1 MRIIH
6 TDFGKGPAIVELIP
20 NVYMSLEEAKE
31 IACTLVFM
39 VYGDLVSRGDNFKIE
54 EWNLESD
61 FLKMYEKKFLHLEG
75 DFFKVEFTSKG

>member
-39 VYGDLVSRGDNFKIE
+39 VYGDLVSRADNFKIE
-54 EWNLESD
+54 E
-61 FLKMYEKKFLHLEG
+61 
-75 DFFKVEFTSKG
+75 